1 MVVRRSNRG
10 RACAAGFSLV
20 EIVTVLAIAGLIVG
34 ILMTGSTAM
43 MRAISSDD
51 VEQAALAGIAAA
63 RHEAVLKG
71 QTLTLTYD
79 EKTRGLSW
87 EAGQTTLAGED
98 GIQLLPPVS
107 TGSVLLGGRLV
118 ETPLTRV
125 RFYADGTCD
134 PFRLAVNRKGAGNAP
149 SRAVTIDPWTCTA
162 LADLTKEKR

>member
-1 MVVRRSNRG
+1 MGARRANGG
-10 RACAAGFSLV
+10 RARSAGFSLV

-43 MRAISSDD
+43 MRAISADD

-71 QTLTLTYD
+71 QTLALTYD
-79 EKTRGLSW
+79 EKTRILSW
-87 EAGQTTLAGED
+87 ETGQATLTGED

-118 ETPLTRV
+118 ENPLTRV

-134 PFRLAVNRKGAGNAP
+134 PFRLAVNRKASGNAP
-149 SRAVTIDPWTCTA
+149 SQTVTIDPWTCTA
-162 LADLTKEKR
+162 LANPTTEKR